1 MRARLGDLPD
11 RQVHLGAYHS
21 TGGEELRRAGADTS
35 DEVAHRLAA
44 VQAVPALLGP
54 ATAQLCVR
62 LGGLLGRAAVPQR
75 VTDLLEPRIDHLVAT
90 ERLEQRLGGLA
101 GAHERRHE
109 DLVEVL
115 VEHPLGEQLGLAAAE
130 IGERRI
136 DDGQAVAHPLRLSVA
151 DQHDLHGKPPY
162 GRYSRGQTPAVTPIG
177 CAAVT
182 NDTGAA
188 PGWYADPM
196 GRYEHRYFN
205 GRSWTSDVSSDGQR
219 FVDPL
224 GITPTPDGRATRA
237 NPGIAV
243 ASMVLGIIGISL
255 AWVPFL
261 VALGLVAAVLAIA
274 LGIFGLRRARRT
286 GANQSFAVIG
296 VATGAGALAVAVVGV
311 VLTIT
316 VLDAWDAYLDPAP
329 NETAV
334 IECDQQGSRATMTA
348 ELTNLGDT
356 VSDFSVEVGFVRSGT
371 DDARRTERVALD
383 DVGPGETIEFE
394 AQSQVGDVDVD
405 CVVLGVDGP
414 LPFGIVVD

>member
-1 MRARLGDLPD
+1 M
-11 RQVHLGAYHS
+11 
-21 TGGEELRRAGADTS
+21 
-35 DEVAHRLAA
+35 
-44 VQAVPALLGP
+44 
-54 ATAQLCVR
+54 
-62 LGGLLGRAAVPQR
+62 
-75 VTDLLEPRIDHLVAT
+75 
-90 ERLEQRLGGLA
+90 
-101 GAHERRHE
+101 
-109 DLVEVL
+109 
-115 VEHPLGEQLGLAAAE
+115 
-130 IGERRI
+130 
-136 DDGQAVAHPLRLSVA
+136 
-151 DQHDLHGKPPY
+151 
-162 GRYSRGQTPAVTPIG
+162 
-177 CAAVT
+177 T